1 MVLHTVTDWIMWI
14 VMGKW
19 MSSARDRFPQNCCE
33 HSKEPNSTGDILNE
47 VPVSPSESLLTE
59 LLSVPPLPAVCII
72 VYLSPD
78 AQLDSSRRVIPALT
92 MPGTRVLSVQ
102 KLLSYAT
109 VLFHGKKGGYTWCC
123 QRKWLKKGGRCNL
136 FWTYYVP
143 DKPWFPSFFQLSLLQ
158 PGKVE

>member
-1 MVLHTVTDWIMWI
+1 
-14 VMGKW
+14 

-136 FWTYYVP
+136 F
-143 DKPWFPSFFQLSLLQ
+143 
-158 PGKVE
+158 